1 MMTWLRKAYRFVADH
16 LTKTLG
22 ILGTAAMSVF
32 TGLMGIEPD
41 RVHEAAQNYL
51 GQNAA
56 AKIGTALFI
65 LVILRGWYT
74 GRKAKSP
81 PPDDGK

>member
-1 MMTWLRKAYRFVADH
+1 MMTWLHKAYRFVADH

-22 ILGTAAMSVF
+22 ILGTAIMSAF

-41 RVHEAAQNYL
+41 RVHEAAQTYL
-51 GQNAA
+51 GANAA
-56 AKIGTALFI
+56 AKIGIALFV

-74 GRKAKSP
+74 GRKAAKT
-81 PPDDGK
+81 